1 MYSSR
6 IALYSVKQKRQR
18 RNFKSFAKNCVSLNE
33 CRYEKFSIDGPIKTI
48 TMNIDTESSSE
59 AAIILPSTATLVDAL
74 EKVAIADDEDE
85 DNDDDEEEEEETET
99 EKATTD
105 KKKKKKKKKP
115 KKKKTPSNFGTLLP
129 KSRLLTGFTDYYTKY
144 GQTDPPTK
152 PVEEL
157 FPKGDFPLGEIQ
169 PHGKSRYPLADSRT
183 TRITEAEK
191 RYSY

>member
-1 MYSSR
+1 
-6 IALYSVKQKRQR
+6 
-18 RNFKSFAKNCVSLNE
+18 
-33 CRYEKFSIDGPIKTI
+33 
-48 TMNIDTESSSE
+48 MNIDTESPSE
-59 AAIILPSTATLVDAL
+59 AAILPSTAPLVDAL

-191 RYSY
+191 RYSYYRLFYEYTLMNIIAYFWHDLVFLYNIERSNGR